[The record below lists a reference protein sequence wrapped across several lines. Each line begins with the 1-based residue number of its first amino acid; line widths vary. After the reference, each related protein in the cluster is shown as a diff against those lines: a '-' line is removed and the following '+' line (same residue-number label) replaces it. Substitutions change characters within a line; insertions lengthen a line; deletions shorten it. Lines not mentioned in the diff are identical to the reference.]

1 MDDKDLQYIELI
13 ISLVKKKV
21 KREAIR
27 LRMRGEERGLRAWLA
42 PEQRIVD
49 RVEAW
54 QQVVGQ
60 ELVSVF

>member
-60 ELVSVF
+60 KLVSVF